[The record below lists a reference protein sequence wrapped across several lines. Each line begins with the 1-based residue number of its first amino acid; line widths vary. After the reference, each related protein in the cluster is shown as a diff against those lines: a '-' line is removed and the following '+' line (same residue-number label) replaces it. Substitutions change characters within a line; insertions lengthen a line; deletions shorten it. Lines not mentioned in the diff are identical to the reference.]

1 MSNIVI
7 STDST
12 ADLSPELIAKHQ
24 ISIAPL
30 HVILGEDDYL
40 DGVNI
45 TPKMI
50 FEYVAKTGVLP

>member
-12 ADLSPELIAKHQ
+12 ADLSPELIAKHK

-30 HVILGEDDYL
+30 HVILGEEDYL

-45 TPKMI
+45 TPQKI
-50 FEYVAKTGVLP
+50 F